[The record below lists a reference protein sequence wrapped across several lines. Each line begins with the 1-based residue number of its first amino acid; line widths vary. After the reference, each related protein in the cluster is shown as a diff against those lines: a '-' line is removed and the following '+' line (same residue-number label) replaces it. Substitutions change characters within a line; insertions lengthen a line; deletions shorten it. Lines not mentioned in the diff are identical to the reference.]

1 MASVRSAPSH
11 RQGHRHEM
19 QATYRYLRLAIIL
32 LTALLLLSVA
42 LQIGADDGEVLASV
56 SAYYYTP
63 ARDVFVA
70 SLCAIGTCLIIHR
83 GRSDTEDVLLNFA
96 GYLTFIVAFVPT
108 SPAHAVGEG
117 GSRLPDDLTQ
127 ALTQNT
133 WAVLAVVLVAFI
145 LELVVVPQRERHLHT
160 RGGRIVL
167 IAGLLAYLGLAGVFM
182 FARETFLT
190 YGHGAAAII
199 LFICVVALVG
209 INATALSRARA
220 ANGIGRRRRWANWYS
235 FGFVLMIVTVG
246 MVLGPVRVVLPQ
258 WVFVLE
264 AALIL
269 QFMAF
274 WVTQTVERWHAPTR
288 RADSLVPG

>member
-1 MASVRSAPSH
+1 M
-11 RQGHRHEM
+11 
-19 QATYRYLRLAIIL
+19 
-32 LTALLLLSVA
+32 
-42 LQIGADDGEVLASV
+42 
-56 SAYYYTP
+56 
-63 ARDVFVA
+63 
-70 SLCAIGTCLIIHR
+70 
-83 GRSDTEDVLLNFA
+83 
-96 GYLTFIVAFVPT
+96 
-108 SPAHAVGEG
+108 
-117 GSRLPDDLTQ
+117 
-127 ALTQNT
+127 
-133 WAVLAVVLVAFI
+133 
-145 LELVVVPQRERHLHT
+145 
-160 RGGRIVL
+160 VL
-167 IAGLLAYLGLAGVFM
+167 IAGVLAYLGLAGVFI
-182 FARETFLT
+182 FARDAFLSH
-190 YGHGAAAII
+190 GHGAAAII

-246 MVLGPVRVVLPQ
+246 MVLGPVRVMVPQ